1 MPSCLPNLESLT
13 LIEQVAQMV
22 IVRTSGY
29 LFDHQIQYP
38 VWEANSAT
46 LRHLLEDLGVGG
58 VILLGGSAGEIM
70 LRTQQLQAWAKIPLL
85 ISADIEEGVG
95 QRFSG
100 ATWFPPPMALNAIAQ
115 SNLPLACDYAE
126 QMGAVTAQEAV
137 AIGLNWVL
145 APIVDVNN
153 NPDNPV
159 INVRAFG
166 ETTAIVSQ
174 LATAFIRGAQSHRV
188 LTTAKHFPGH
198 GDTAVDSH
206 LELPVLQHDRARLE
220 QVELPPF
227 QAAIQAGV
235 DAVMSAHLQIPAL
248 DDRYP
253 ATLSPKVLTAEL
265 RQRLGFEGLIVTDA
279 LIMGAIA
286 NRYGNAESAVLA
298 IEAGADIL
306 LMPLDPEQAILA
318 VCAAVK
324 AGRIAPDRIRASVER
339 IWDAKLKVLP
349 PETNSTLLNPSM
361 AALLERPLN
370 PPQVGDF
377 ESPGVPQDGGLGGKF
392 IPSLNNVTKLLSLL
406 AQPDAIATNTK
417 ILQDSMRVYHPT
429 SSQLDHLTEKTGR
442 NLILI
447 DDGIDCD
454 FLGRTAPAI
463 VVPSQFGFTQV
474 QVVDR
479 YTPTVS
485 LDSNS
490 TNFCPTLLQLFIRG
504 NPFRGSAGLTETAQ
518 NWFEHLLKSQQLQA
532 LIIYG
537 SPYVLEQFLP
547 LLPSTVPYVFSY
559 GQMQL
564 AQAIAL
570 TALFSQNK

>member
-1 MPSCLPNLESLT
+1 MPSLPSIDSLT
-13 LIEQVAQMV
+13 LVEQVAQMIV
-22 IVRTSGY
+22 VRTSGY

-38 VWEANSAT
+38 IWEANSAT

-58 VILLGGSAGEIM
+58 VILLGGSAGEIS

-115 SNLPLACDYAE
+115 SDLSLACDYAK

-145 APIVDVNN
+145 APILDVNS
-153 NPDNPV
+153 NPGNPV

-166 ETTAIVSQ
+166 ETTEIVSE
-174 LATAFIRGAQSHRV
+174 LAIAFIRGAQSHRV

-253 ATLSPKVLTAEL
+253 ATLSPQVLTAEL
-265 RQRLGFEGLIVTDA
+265 RQRLGFAGLIVTDA

-286 NRYGNAESAVLA
+286 NRYGNEESAVLA
-298 IEAGADIL
+298 VEAGADIL

-324 AGRIAPDRIRASVER
+324 SGRIAPDRIRASVER
-339 IWDAKLKVLP
+339 IWDAKLKVCFP
-349 PETNSTLLNPSM
+349 SETIS
-361 AALLERPLN
+361 
-370 PPQVGDF
+370 
-377 ESPGVPQDGGLGGKF
+377 
-392 IPSLNNVTKLLSLL
+392 LSLL
-406 AQPDAIATNTK
+406 AQPEAIATNTK
-417 ILQDSMRVYHPT
+417 ILQDSMRIYHPT
-429 SSQLDHLTEKTGR
+429 PSQLDYLPEKNGR

-447 DDGIDCD
+447 DDSIDCG

-463 VVPSQFGFTQV
+463 VASSQFGFTQV
-474 QVVDR
+474 QVIDR
-479 YTPTVS
+479 HTPTVS

-490 TNFCPTLLQLFIRG
+490 TSFCPTLLQLFIRG

-518 NWFEHLLKSQQLQA
+518 NWFDHLLKSQQLQA

-559 GQMQL
+559 GQMQR

>member
-1 MPSCLPNLESLT
+1 MPSSLPDLESLT

-38 VWEANSAT
+38 IWEANSAT
-46 LRHLLEDLGVGG
+46 LHHLLEDLGVGG

-115 SNLPLACDYAE
+115 SNLPLACEYAE
-126 QMGAVTAQEAV
+126 QMGAVTAQEAG

-166 ETTAIVSQ
+166 ETTEIVSE

-206 LELPVLQHDRARLE
+206 LELPVLQHDRSRLE
-220 QVELPPF
+220 RVELPPF

-253 ATLSPKVLTAEL
+253 ATFSPKVLTAEL

-286 NRYGNAESAVLA
+286 NRYGNEESAVLA

-306 LMPLDPEQAILA
+306 LMPLDPEKAIHA

-324 AGRIAPDRIRASVER
+324 AGRIAPDQIRASVER

-349 PETNSTLLNPSM
+349 SETTS
-361 AALLERPLN
+361 
-370 PPQVGDF
+370 
-377 ESPGVPQDGGLGGKF
+377 
-392 IPSLNNVTKLLSLL
+392 LSLL
-406 AQPDAIATNTK
+406 SQPEAIATNTK
-417 ILQDSMRVYHPT
+417 ILQDSTRVYRPIP
-429 SSQLDHLTEKTGR
+429 SQLDHLPEKNGR

-474 QVVDR
+474 QVIDR

-485 LDSNS
+485 LDLSS
-490 TNFCPTLLQLFIRG
+490 TDLCPTLLQLFIRG

-547 LLPSTVPYVFSY
+547 LLPSAVPYVFSY

-570 TALFSQNK
+570 TALFSQDSSQNM